1 MDGALILEVVKA
13 LDEEQVAYGVFRV
26 ASGADVRRTAYAY
39 LAASGK
45 AWKGAGLGIGDD
57 LVESMIAPLGGANW
71 HGRRVP
77 EGAWVGAIKVHDPA
91 EWDRITRHRR
101 PEINLNLSDA
111 QVVGKRREGD
121 VPMDAHV
128 LARIITAALR
138 PVTDEL
144 TAVMKR
150 LERVETESRRDVF
163 GEIVRAKEP
172 PREFE
177 EARRL
182 KRLQGDRFGET
193 VRARETPLE
202 IEQTRLE
209 SLDPVTRAIV
219 ERRPSL
225 VQTAFDRVRRRRVRG
240 R

>member
-1 MDGALILEVVKA
+1 MGGPLSAEVVKA
-13 LDEEQVAYGVFRV
+13 LDEERVAYVIFHV
-26 ASGADVRRTAYAY
+26 ASDGDVRRAAYAY
-39 LAASGK
+39 LAASGR
-45 AWKGAGLGIGDD
+45 AQKGDGLGRGAT
-57 LVESMIAPLGGANW
+57 LVESMIAPPGGANW

-91 EWDRITRHRR
+91 EWDRITRHGRR
-101 PEINLNLSDA
+101 EINLNLSDA

-150 LERVETESRRDVF
+150 LERVEAESRRDVF

-193 VRARETPLE
+193 VRAKEPPPE
-202 IEQTRLE
+202 IEQARLE
-209 SLDPVTRAIV
+209 RLDPVTRAIV
-219 ERRPSL
+219 ERRPAL
-225 VQTAFDRVRRRRVRG
+225 VRSAFDRLRRSRR
-240 R
+240 

>member
-1 MDGALILEVVKA
+1 MGGPLSAEVVKA
-13 LDEEQVAYGVFRV
+13 LDEERVAYVIFRV
-26 ASGADVRRTAYAY
+26 ASDGDVRRAAYAY
-39 LAASGK
+39 LTASGK
-45 AWKGAGLGIGDD
+45 ARKGDGLGRGANF
-57 LVESMIAPLGGANW
+57 VESMLAPPGGANW
-71 HGRRVP
+71 YGRRVP

-91 EWDRITRHRR
+91 VWERITRHGRL
-101 PEINLNLSDA
+101 EINLNLSDA
-111 QVVGKRREGD
+111 QVVSKRREGD

-128 LARIITAALR
+128 LARIITAVLR

-150 LERVETESRRDVF
+150 LERVEAESRRDVF

-193 VRARETPLE
+193 VRAREAPPE
-202 IEQTRLE
+202 IAETARGGMDE
-209 SLDPVTRAIV
+209 VSWAIV
-219 ERRPSL
+219 ERRPPL
-225 VQTAFDRVRRRRVRG
+225 VQTAFDRLRRRRG